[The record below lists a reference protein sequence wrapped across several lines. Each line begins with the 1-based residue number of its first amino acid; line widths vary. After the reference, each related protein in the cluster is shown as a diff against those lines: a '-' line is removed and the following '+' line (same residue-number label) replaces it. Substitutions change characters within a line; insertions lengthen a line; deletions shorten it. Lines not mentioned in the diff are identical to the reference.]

1 MTTRIRLRRMGSNK
15 RPFFRVVVADQR
27 SPRDGR
33 FIENIGK
40 YHPLDDPSVIEID
53 QERALH
59 WLRVGA
65 QPSNQVRNLMNK
77 IGIWDEFVK
86 ERPSAAAGPAKERT
100 SKPKLSKKAKQKAE
114 AAASEPEQAAVQET
128 PQVEPEPVVAEPVV
142 AETEGATPEVA
153 ETEVAEADAA
163 ESVEAVADASAEGS
177 PVEEAATE
185 DAAPAEEAPT
195 READELPA
203 AEPSGTDDA

>member
-53 QERALH
+53 QDRALH

-65 QPSNQVRNLMNK
+65 QPSDQVRNLMRK

-86 ERPSAAAGPAKERT
+86 ERPSAAPAPSKERPD
-100 SKPKLSKKAKQKAE
+100 KPKISKKAKAKAE
-114 AAASEPEQAAVQET
+114 AAAAEPET
-128 PQVEPEPVVAEPVV
+128 P
-142 AETEGATPEVA
+142 
-153 ETEVAEADAA
+153 
-163 ESVEAVADASAEGS
+163 
-177 PVEEAATE
+177 
-185 DAAPAEEAPT
+185 PAEEPRAID
-195 READELPA
+195 DEPANAETDAPA
-203 AEPSGTDDA
+203 AVEVVDGSAGDATAGDTAAGNRAADDAPSDAAAETSEGS

>member
-53 QERALH
+53 QTRALH

-65 QPSNQVRNLMNK
+65 QPSDQVRNLMQK
-77 IGIWDEFVK
+77 VGIWDEFVK
-86 ERPSAAAGPAKERT
+86 ERPSAAAGPAKERVE
-100 SKPKLSKKAKQKAE
+100 KPKLSKKAKQKAE
-114 AAASEPEQAAVQET
+114 AAAEEPA
-128 PQVEPEPVVAEPVV
+128 
-142 AETEGATPEVA
+142 
-153 ETEVAEADAA
+153 AEAPAA
-163 ESVEAVADASAEGS
+163 EE
-177 PVEEAATE
+177 PAA
-185 DAAPAEEAPT
+185 EAPT
-195 READELPA
+195 AAEEPA
-203 AEPSGTDDA
+203 AEEPAADGAAEE

>member
-1 MTTRIRLRRMGSNK
+1 MSTRIRLRRMGSNK

-65 QPSNQVRNLMNK
+65 QPSSQVRNLMRK
-77 IGIWDEFVK
+77 VGIWDEFVK
-86 ERPSAAAGPAKERT
+86 ERPSAGGAPATERTPKERV
-100 SKPKLSKKAKQKAE
+100 SKKARQRAEE
-114 AAASEPEQAAVQET
+114 AAAASPPEPE
-128 PQVEPEPVVAEPVV
+128 VVLA
-142 AETEGATPEVA
+142 
-153 ETEVAEADAA
+153 
-163 ESVEAVADASAEGS
+163 SEAVE
-177 PVEEAATE
+177 
-185 DAAPAEEAPT
+185 
-195 READELPA
+195 A
-203 AEPSGTDDA
+203 AEPEASEEGGAPE

>member
-53 QERALH
+53 QDRALH

-65 QPSNQVRNLMNK
+65 QPSNQVRNLMQK
-77 IGIWDEFVK
+77 IGIWEEFVK
-86 ERPSAAAGPAKERT
+86 ERPSAAAGAVKRRPE
-100 SKPKLSKKAKQKAE
+100 KPKLSKKAKQRAE
-114 AAASEPEQAAVQET
+114 AAASEPEAAPT
-128 PQVEPEPVVAEPVV
+128 PEPVAAPTPEPVSEATPGAEPEPDPDAEPV
-142 AETEGATPEVA
+142 
-153 ETEVAEADAA
+153 
-163 ESVEAVADASAEGS
+163 
-177 PVEEAATE
+177 
-185 DAAPAEEAPT
+185 
-195 READELPA
+195 A
-203 AEPSGTDDA
+203 AEPPADEPTADEASTDQQPSEDG

>member
-40 YHPLDDPSVIEID
+40 YHPLEDPSVIEID
-53 QERALH
+53 QDRALH

-86 ERPSAAAGPAKERT
+86 ERPSAALGPAKERPE
-100 SKPKLSKKAKQKAE
+100 KPKLSKKAKQKAE
-114 AAASEPEQAAVQET
+114 AAASEPETPPVVEAPAAS
-128 PQVEPEPVVAEPVV
+128 EPEIAR
-142 AETEGATPEVA
+142 T
-153 ETEVAEADAA
+153 DAA
-163 ESVEAVADASAEGS
+163 EAVEAVADASPTDVEVPAEG
-177 PVEEAATE
+177 PAA
-185 DAAPAEEAPT
+185 DDVA
-195 READELPA
+195 PA
-203 AEPSGTDDA
+203 AEAADAHEDTRAADGPATADA

>member
-53 QERALH
+53 QDRALH

-114 AAASEPEQAAVQET
+114 AAASEPEQAAAKEAPVVK
-128 PQVEPEPVVAEPVV
+128 PEPEAAEPEV
-142 AETEGATPEVA
+142 AAPEGATPEVA
-153 ETEVAEADAA
+153 EPEVAEADAA
-163 ESVEAVADASAEGS
+163 EAVEAVTDAS
-177 PVEEAATE
+177 
-185 DAAPAEEAPT
+185 AEEAPT
-195 READELPA
+195 S
-203 AEPSGTDDA
+203 EPDRPPTADDA

>member
-1 MTTRIRLRRMGSNK
+1 MTTRIRLRRMGSSK

-53 QERALH
+53 QDRALH

-77 IGIWDEFVK
+77 TGIWDEFVK
-86 ERPSAAAGPAKERT
+86 ERPSAALEPAKERQE
-100 SKPKLSKKAKQKAE
+100 KPKLSKKAKQKAE
-114 AAASEPEQAAVQET
+114 VAASEAETRPDEAPAV
-128 PQVEPEPVVAEPVV
+128 PEPEA
-142 AETEGATPEVA
+142 
-153 ETEVAEADAA
+153 AEADAA
-163 ESVEAVADASAEGS
+163 EAVEVVADAQAADDGAPAS
-177 PVEEAATE
+177 EAANAEEDVPADDGPDTE
-185 DAAPAEEAPT
+185 DP
-195 READELPA
+195 
-203 AEPSGTDDA
+203 